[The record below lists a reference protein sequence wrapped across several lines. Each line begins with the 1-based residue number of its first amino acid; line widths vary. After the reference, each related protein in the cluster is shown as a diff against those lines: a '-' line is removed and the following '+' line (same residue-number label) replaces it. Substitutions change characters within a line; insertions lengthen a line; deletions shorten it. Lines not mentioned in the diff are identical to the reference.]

1 MALTNR
7 QKAALA
13 GEVINRVA
21 DIVEFR
27 SEIITDPELADVSL
41 LEIAAQLS
49 TWLKGLPGDSWDT
62 RLDLHLM
69 DGAS

>member
-27 SEIITDPELADVSL
+27 SEIITDPELADVSP

-69 DGAS
+69 NGA